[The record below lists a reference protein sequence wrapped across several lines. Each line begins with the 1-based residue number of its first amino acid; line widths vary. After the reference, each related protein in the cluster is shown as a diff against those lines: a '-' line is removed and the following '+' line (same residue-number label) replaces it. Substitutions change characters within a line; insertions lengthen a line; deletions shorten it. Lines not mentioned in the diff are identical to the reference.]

1 MNYKNYIKGC
11 ILLFALSMSSV
22 AAYAADDDDI
32 IEFQGDRYVIH
43 VDRMHPDSEMT
54 LLDVLNTCPEFL
66 SINGKKIDQ
75 NYKLRTDNIDLVVD
89 AESFLAHVKAC
100 EIDHIQ
106 ICSNTSVAKA
116 VNGTKGVIDIYYRND
131 SKNDGKVALSGSTY
145 GNGMLYADVA
155 NRSEKLTVQ
164 AYALAR
170 SSYGKAYPTDVYKM
184 TDRGLA
190 ENVHLSLDWKISKND
205 RLFIKAYQEFDNNK
219 QKIFAPDLVET
230 HPYYNRYVGLVLSYS
245 HTFRNDAILFAEIGA
260 DYTRETDDGSKM
272 GDSYPY
278 GFIEFN
284 TPLFTPDLWLMIGA
298 EMDHENTWHI
308 GENREQY
315 LKTDFYAQLDY
326 THGPW
331 VLMLGDRFRMMNYWN
346 RQYDSDDQS
355 LWTHGRSNH
364 SYLASVGYKAG
375 RHFVQALFARR
386 NFVPEMSDFL
396 VDETAPTTALRY
408 DADSYSTNLAHQA
421 VLRYSYQQKH
431 FFYHTSVEST
441 WYSHLPGPNNML
453 LGCLIFIDD
462 YFNCL
467 TVGSVMRPVTDKH
480 RISRAKLAYLID
492 STAAPICII
501 APISSWA
508 AAVAG
513 FVKGENGIH
522 IFIQSI
528 PFNFYA
534 ILTLVMMA
542 FIIFMK
548 MDYGPML
555 LHENNARQGD
565 LLTSG
570 KGKQP
575 PAESPKEEH
584 VGRVSDLVVPVVLLV
599 TGCVIGMIYTGG
611 FFQGKSF
618 AEAFAAS
625 DASVGLVMGSSVAL
639 VTTIAYYLLRQ
650 SLSFADCME
659 CLPEGFKQMV
669 PAMLILTFAWTLKS
683 MIDSLGAA
691 TYVAS
696 LVEHSAAGLMGFLPA
711 IIFVVAVGLAFAS
724 GTSWGTFGI
733 LIPIVVS
740 CLQEVDPQL
749 MIISISACMAG
760 AVCGDHCSPI
770 SDTTI
775 MSSAGAQC
783 DHINH
788 VTTQLPYALT
798 VASVSFFTFLLAGFI
813 KNALLSLLFGIV
825 ALFLLLVFIRRRYS
839 SRQSTVSCKHHK

>member
-1 MNYKNYIKGC
+1 MLIFAMRKAWSVPKLKRKLTMNYKNYIKGC

-205 RLFIKAYQEFDNNK
+205 RLFI
-219 QKIFAPDLVET
+219 
-230 HPYYNRYVGLVLSYS
+230 
-245 HTFRNDAILFAEIGA
+245 
-260 DYTRETDDGSKM
+260 
-272 GDSYPY
+272 
-278 GFIEFN
+278 
-284 TPLFTPDLWLMIGA
+284 
-298 EMDHENTWHI
+298 
-308 GENREQY
+308 
-315 LKTDFYAQLDY
+315 
-326 THGPW
+326 
-331 VLMLGDRFRMMNYWN
+331 
-346 RQYDSDDQS
+346 
-355 LWTHGRSNH
+355 
-364 SYLASVGYKAG
+364 
-375 RHFVQALFARR
+375 
-386 NFVPEMSDFL
+386 
-396 VDETAPTTALRY
+396 
-408 DADSYSTNLAHQA
+408 
-421 VLRYSYQQKH
+421 
-431 FFYHTSVEST
+431 
-441 WYSHLPGPNNML
+441 
-453 LGCLIFIDD
+453 
-462 YFNCL
+462 
-467 TVGSVMRPVTDKH
+467 
-480 RISRAKLAYLID
+480 
-492 STAAPICII
+492 
-501 APISSWA
+501 
-508 AAVAG
+508 
-513 FVKGENGIH
+513 
-522 IFIQSI
+522 QSI

-534 ILTLVMMA
+534 MLTLVMMA

-639 VTTIAYYLLRQ
+639 VTT
-650 SLSFADCME
+650 
-659 CLPEGFKQMV
+659 
-669 PAMLILTFAWTLKS
+669 
-683 MIDSLGAA
+683 
-691 TYVAS
+691 
-696 LVEHSAAGLMGFLPA
+696 
-711 IIFVVAVGLAFAS
+711 
-724 GTSWGTFGI
+724 
-733 LIPIVVS
+733 
-740 CLQEVDPQL
+740 
-749 MIISISACMAG
+749 
-760 AVCGDHCSPI
+760 
-770 SDTTI
+770 
-775 MSSAGAQC
+775 
-783 DHINH
+783 
-788 VTTQLPYALT
+788 QLPDALT